1 MAKKR
6 MGKPVKQAELD
17 RRKLWKKNEEIVI
30 EIEDLG
36 SAGEGIG
43 RADGFSLFV
52 KGALPGEIVRV
63 GIMKT
68 KKNYGY
74 ARLIEIIQPSPDRVE
89 PECPV
94 ARKCGGCQLQHCSYK
109 RQLLWKQEKIIQ
121 CLRRIG
127 GLDVRLPETMS
138 QDQGNRADAEAQKK
152 STDLEKSGGQDNA
165 VRQGDSTVETVV
177 MEPILGMDH
186 PYHYRNKAQFPV
198 GYDKEGKLVSGFYA
212 GHTHQVIPHTDC
224 LLQHPCNRVIL
235 DTVLTFME
243 RYQVSAYQEN
253 THTGLVRHIMI
264 RVGKA
269 TGQIMVCL
277 VINGA
282 SIPHSAEL
290 VKALLECQSSLQIT
304 SICLNRNEDK
314 TNRILGDDIVQLYGQ
329 DYIEDCIGKIRY
341 RISPL
346 SFYQVNPGQTRR
358 LYETALEYADLQ
370 GGETVWDLYCGIG
383 TISLFLSQKAEKVYG
398 VEIVPQAVENAK
410 ENASLNQI
418 SNAEFYAGAAEDVV
432 PDLFERSGGSL
443 HADVVVLDPPRKGCE
458 EKLLETVVQMEP
470 EKIVYVSCDPATLA
484 RDLKYL
490 CGQGYALK
498 RVRGCDMFGM
508 SYHVET
514 VCLLHRRD
522 S

>member
-6 MGKPVKQAELD
+6 TGKPEKQ
-17 RRKLWKKNEEIVI
+17 RKREGQKIWKKNEEII
-30 EIEDLG
+30 IDIEDLG

-43 RADGFSLFV
+43 RADGYTLFV
-52 KGALPGEIVRV
+52 KGALPGETVRV

-74 ARLIEIIQPSPDRVE
+74 ARLIEILQPSPDRAE
-89 PECPV
+89 PVCPV
-94 ARKCGGCQLQHCSYK
+94 FGKCGGCQLQHCSYE
-109 RQLLWKQEKIIQ
+109 RQLLWKQEKILT
-121 CLRRIG
+121 CLQRIG
-127 GLDVRLPETMS
+127 GLDVRLPETMAQN
-138 QDQGNRADAEAQKK
+138 QDFQAVTETQKR
-152 STDLEKSGGQDNA
+152 STVLEEPSGQDHGMG
-165 VRQGDSTVETVV
+165 QGGSTVETVV
-177 MEPILGMDH
+177 VEPILGMDE

-198 GYDKEGKLVSGFYA
+198 GYDKEGKLVAGFYA

-224 LLQHPCNRVIL
+224 LIQHPCNRVIL
-235 DTVLTFME
+235 DTVLSFME
-243 RYQVSAYQEN
+243 RYRISAYQED

-269 TGQIMVCL
+269 TGQVMVCL
-277 VINGA
+277 VINGV
-282 SIPHSAEL
+282 SIPHSADL
-290 VKALLECQSSLQIT
+290 VQELLECQTSLHIT

-314 TNRILGDDIVQLYGQ
+314 TNRILGDDIVPLYGQ
-329 DYIEDCIGKIRY
+329 DYVEDCIGKIRY
-341 RISPL
+341 RISAL
-346 SFYQVNPGQTRR
+346 SFYQVNPDQTRR
-358 LYETALEYADLQ
+358 LYETVLEFADLQ

-383 TISLFLSQKAEKVYG
+383 TISLFLSQKAKKVYG

-432 PDLFERSGGSL
+432 PYLFETSGGNL
-443 HADVVVLDPPRKGCE
+443 HADVVVLDPPRKGCD

-490 CGQGYALK
+490 CGRGYALE

-508 SYHVET
+508 SYHVESC
-514 VCLLHRRD
+514 VKLYRKG
-522 S
+522 

>member
-6 MGKPVKQAELD
+6 MGKSVKHVELES
-17 RRKLWKKNEEIVI
+17 RKHWKKNEEIVI

-36 SAGEGIG
+36 SVGEGIG
-43 RADGFSLFV
+43 RADGYTLFV

-89 PECPV
+89 PTCPV
-94 ARKCGGCQLQHCSYK
+94 ARKCGGCQLQHCSYE
-109 RQLLWKQEKIIQ
+109 RQLLWKQEKILN
-121 CLRRIG
+121 CLWRIG
-127 GLDVRLPETMS
+127 GLDVRLPEAIVPT
-138 QDQGNRADAEAQKK
+138 QDSKFEGEVQKK
-152 STDLEKSGGQDNA
+152 SSVLDGSC
-165 VRQGDSTVETVV
+165 RQGNGLRQGNGTEDTVV
-177 MEPILGMDH
+177 MEPILGMEQ

-198 GYDKEGKLVSGFYA
+198 GYDKNGKLVAGFYA

-224 LLQHPCNRVIL
+224 LIQHPCNREIL

-243 RYQVSAYQEN
+243 QYQISAYQEN

-269 TGQIMVCL
+269 TGQVMICL

-290 VKALLECQSSLQIT
+290 VQALLECQSSLQII

-314 TNRILGDDIVQLYGQ
+314 TNRILGDNVIPLYGL

-346 SFYQVNPGQTRR
+346 SFYQVNPDQTRR

-418 SNAEFYAGAAEDVV
+418 SNAEFFVGAAENVV
-432 PDLFERSGGSL
+432 PHLFKTSGGSL

-490 CGQGYALK
+490 CGRGYVLK

-508 SYHVET
+508 SYHVESC
-514 VCLLHRRD
+514 VKLCRKV
-522 S
+522 